1 VKTITSNEIIHIFN
15 IENLFNVRNKNL
27 IYKSIDQILLRLNIG
42 TDQIKNINKYLSLQQ
57 NNNVLKFKKQKNK
70 IV

>member
-1 VKTITSNEIIHIFN
+1 MKTITSNEIIHIFN